1 MKINILP
8 GCVFAASMLLT
19 TSCSDFLTEDPKGQ
33 LTVETLYKSKAD
45 LDLAINSLYQNVQG
59 FQCNS
64 NTMIVQ
70 CMGDDVTST
79 TGSNKAA
86 YLAADAFEAPS
97 DLKGVNDLWNWYYKI
112 IKASNYVL
120 DCAKYLKVDK
130 SEVSEQLGQAYFW
143 RAYAYYGLVR
153 TWGPVPLSPEEVL
166 SVDVDNIKDDIPCAT
181 IEEVYNYIVKDLKA
195 AEDCN
200 LPEKYPDGSKRI
212 GDANVYVS
220 AQAVKSTLASV
231 YMSMAGYPL
240 KKSDYYALAADKAK
254 EVVDAVNAR
263 GIQSL
268 LPNWNSV
275 YSYGNDNHNECI
287 LGIYYNAN
295 TGSWG
300 TDDSQLTCCH
310 VPASLPW
317 GGWGDFLAERY
328 FWSKYPEGPR
338 KDAVYAKTLLYKS
351 EDKQTKEIKYAN
363 VDWWATMDGEAYK
376 TWMGKNDKDEDVEKT
391 NAVFSDYRPM
401 FTGFS
406 VNANEQGQPLKIDFD
421 CTKPIY
427 AGMTLGKRH
436 QLIRYAEVLCW
447 FAEASARS
455 GKYISEA
462 KTALKKVRSRA
473 YSDQAIVDAI
483 DAMSNDQLAEAAYNE
498 HRYEV
503 AGNVLGMVTCRED
516 AFRMERLKNVFNYR
530 VGDQTDILVPKGTL
544 THSVNAKG
552 EPFTYTLKEDIVLKE
567 KMDVTGVWKGE
578 ESMYQIYPPTEVEKN
593 PNLKR

>member
-1 MKINILP
+1 MKINILS
-8 GCVFAASMLLT
+8 GCVLAASMLLT

-33 LTVETLYKSKAD
+33 LTNETLFKTKAD
-45 LDLAINSLYQNVQG
+45 LDLAVNSLYSNIQG

-86 YLAADAFEAPS
+86 YLAADVFEDPT
-97 DLKGVNDLWNWYYKI
+97 DLKGVNDLWSWYYNI
-112 IKASNYVL
+112 IKASNYVI
-120 DCAKYLKVDK
+120 DCANFMKADK
-130 SEVSEQLGQAYFW
+130 SELGEQLGQAYFW

-153 TWGPVPLSPEEVL
+153 TWGQVPISPEEVI
-166 SVDVDNIKDDIPCAT
+166 SVDLKNNTDAIPCAT
-181 IEEVYNYIVKDLKA
+181 VEEIFNYIVKDLKA
-195 AEDCN
+195 AEECN
-200 LPEKYPDGSKRI
+200 LPEKYSAPKAI
-212 GDANVYVS
+212 GDANVFVTS
-220 AQAVKSTLASV
+220 QAVKSMLSAV

-240 KKSDYYALAADKAK
+240 NKTEYYALAADKAK
-254 EVVDAVNAR
+254 EVVDAVKAR
-263 GIQSL
+263 NVQTL
-268 LPNWNSV
+268 LTDWNKV
-275 YSYGNDNHNECI
+275 YSYGEDNHNECI

-300 TDDSQLTCCH
+300 WDDSQLTCCH
-310 VPASLPW
+310 VPCSLPW

-328 FWSKYPEGPR
+328 FWSKYPAGPR
-338 KDAVYAKTLLYKS
+338 KDAVYAKTYLTS
-351 EDKQTKEIKYAN
+351 NGNN
-363 VDWWATMDGEAYK
+363 VDWWATVDGEPYFK
-376 TWMGKNDKDEDVEKT
+376 VKGEDGKDKT

-406 VNANEQGQPLKIDFD
+406 VNADDKGAAQKIDFD

-455 GKYISEA
+455 GKYIAEA
-462 KTALKKVRSRA
+462 KEALKQVRSRA
-473 YSDQAIVDAI
+473 YSDAAAVTAI
-483 DAMSNDQLAEAAYNE
+483 DGMSNDQLAEAAYNE

-516 AFRMERLKNVFNYR
+516 EFRMNRLKEVFDYR
-530 VGDQTDILVPKGTL
+530 VGPQSDVLVPAGTL
-544 THSVNAKG
+544 THSVDAKG
-552 EPFTYTLKEDIVLKE
+552 NPFEYKLKQDLVLPE
-567 KMDVTGVWKGE
+567 NMQAKGAWRGDK
-578 ESMYQIYPPTEVEKN
+578 SVYHIYPPTEAERN

>member
-8 GCVFAASMLLT
+8 GCLLAASMLLT

-33 LTVETLYKSKAD
+33 LTNETLFKTKAD
-45 LDLAINSLYQNVQG
+45 LDLAVNSLYSNVQG

-79 TGSNKAA
+79 TGTNKAA
-86 YLAADAFEAPS
+86 YLSADAFEAPT
-97 DLKGVNDLWNWYYKI
+97 DLKGVNDLWSWYYNI

-120 DCAKYLKVDK
+120 DCAKFMKADM
-130 SEVSEQLGQAYFW
+130 SELGEQLGQAYFW

-153 TWGPVPLSPEEVL
+153 TWGPVPISPEEVI
-166 SVDVDNIKDDIPCAT
+166 SVDLKNNTDEIPCASV
-181 IEEVYNYIVKDLKA
+181 EELYNYIVKSLQA
-195 AEDCN
+195 AEACN
-200 LPEKYPDGSKRI
+200 LPETYSSAPKHL

-220 AQAVKSTLASV
+220 AQAVKSMLASV

-240 KKSDYYALAADKAK
+240 KKSEYYALAADKAK
-254 EVVDAVNAR
+254 EVVDAVKAR
-263 GIQSL
+263 NVQTL

-300 TDDSQLTCCH
+300 WDDSQLTCCH
-310 VPASLPW
+310 VPGSLPW

-328 FWSKYPEGPR
+328 FWSKYPAGPR
-338 KDAVYAKTLLYKS
+338 KDAVYAKTFLTG
-351 EDKQTKEIKYAN
+351 EGNN
-363 VDWWATMDGEAYK
+363 VDWWATMDGKPYYK
-376 TWMGKNDKDEDVEKT
+376 VKGEDGKDKT

-406 VNANEQGQPLKIDFD
+406 VNCDEKGSPLKIDFD
-421 CTKPIY
+421 CTKPLY

-447 FAEASARS
+447 FAESAARS
-455 GKYISEA
+455 GKYINEA
-462 KTALKKVRSRA
+462 KEALKQVRSRA
-473 YSDQAIVDAI
+473 YSDPAAVSAI
-483 DAMSNDQLAEAAYNE
+483 DGMSNDQLAEAAYNE

-516 AFRMERLKNVFNYR
+516 EFRMERLQNVFNYR
-530 VGDQTDILVPKGTL
+530 VGPQSDVLVPAGTV
-544 THSVNAKG
+544 THSQTAKG
-552 EPFTYTLKEDIVLKE
+552 EPFEYTLKEDLVLPE
-567 KMDVTGVWKGE
+567 NMQVTGAWKGE
-578 ESMYQIYPPTEVEKN
+578 NSVYHIYPPTEVERN

>member
-1 MKINILP
+1 MKINILS
-8 GCVFAASMLLT
+8 GCVLAASMLLT

-33 LTVETLYKSKAD
+33 LTNETLFKTKAD
-45 LDLAINSLYQNVQG
+45 LDLAVNSLYSNIQG

-86 YLAADAFEAPS
+86 YLAADVFEDPT
-97 DLKGVNDLWNWYYKI
+97 DLKGVNDLWSWYYNI
-112 IKASNYVL
+112 IKASNYVI
-120 DCAKYLKVDK
+120 DCANFMKADK
-130 SEVSEQLGQAYFW
+130 SELGEQLGQAYFW

-153 TWGPVPLSPEEVL
+153 TWGQVPISPEEDI
-166 SVDVDNIKDDIPCAT
+166 SVDLKNNTDAIPCAT
-181 IEEVYNYIVKDLKA
+181 VKEIFNYIVKDLKA
-195 AEDCN
+195 AEECN
-200 LPEKYPDGSKRI
+200 LPEKYSAPKAI
-212 GDANVYVS
+212 GDANVFVTS
-220 AQAVKSTLASV
+220 QAVKSMLSAV

-240 KKSDYYALAADKAK
+240 NKTEYYALAADKAK
-254 EVVDAVNAR
+254 EVVDAVKAR
-263 GIQSL
+263 NVQTL
-268 LPNWNSV
+268 LTDWNKV
-275 YSYGNDNHNECI
+275 YSYGEDNHNECI

-300 TDDSQLTCCH
+300 WDDSQLTCCH
-310 VPASLPW
+310 VPCSLPW

-328 FWSKYPEGPR
+328 FWSKYPAGPR
-338 KDAVYAKTLLYKS
+338 KDAVYAKTYLTS
-351 EDKQTKEIKYAN
+351 NGNN
-363 VDWWATMDGEAYK
+363 VDWWATVDGEPYFK
-376 TWMGKNDKDEDVEKT
+376 VKGEDGKDKT

-406 VNANEQGQPLKIDFD
+406 VNCDDKGAALKTDFD

-455 GKYISEA
+455 GKYIAEA
-462 KTALKKVRSRA
+462 KEALKQVRSRA
-473 YSDQAIVDAI
+473 YSDAAAVTAI
-483 DAMSNDQLAEAAYNE
+483 DGMSNDQLAEAAYNE

-516 AFRMERLKNVFNYR
+516 EFRMNRLKEVFDYR
-530 VGDQTDILVPKGTL
+530 VGPQSDVLVPAGTL
-544 THSVNAKG
+544 THSVDKDGN
-552 EPFTYTLKEDIVLKE
+552 PFEYTLKQDLVLPE
-567 KMDVTGVWKGE
+567 NMEAKGTWRGDK
-578 ESMYQIYPPTEVEKN
+578 SVYHIYPPTEAERN

>member
-1 MKINILP
+1 MKLNILP
-8 GCVFAASMLLT
+8 GCVLAASMLLT

-33 LTVETLYKSKAD
+33 LTNETLFKTNAD
-45 LDLAINSLYQNVQG
+45 LDLAVNSLYANIQG

-86 YLAADAFEAPS
+86 YLSADAFEAPT
-97 DLKGVNDLWNWYYKI
+97 DLKGVNDLWSWYYNI
-112 IKASNYVL
+112 IKASNYVI
-120 DCAKYLKVDK
+120 DCAKFMKADA
-130 SEVSEQLGQAYFW
+130 SELGEQLGQAYFW

-153 TWGPVPLSPEEVL
+153 TWGPVPISPEEVI
-166 SVDVDNIKDDIPCAT
+166 SVDLKNNTDAIPCASV
-181 IEEVYNYIVKDLKA
+181 EELYDYIVKSLQE
-195 AEDCN
+195 AEKCN
-200 LPEKYPDGSKRI
+200 LPETYSASPKHL

-220 AQAVKSTLASV
+220 SQAVKSMLASV
-231 YMSMAGYPL
+231 YLSMAGYPL
-240 KKSDYYALAADKAK
+240 KKTDCYALAADKAK
-254 EVVDAVNAR
+254 EVVDAVKAR
-263 GIQSL
+263 NIQTL
-268 LPNWNSV
+268 LPSWNSV

-300 TDDSQLTCCH
+300 WDDSQLTCCH
-310 VPASLPW
+310 VPGSLPW
-317 GGWGDFLAERY
+317 GGWGDFLAERR
-328 FWSKYPEGPR
+328 FWAQYPDGPR
-338 KDAVYAKTLLYKS
+338 KDAVYAKTYLTG
-351 EDKQTKEIKYAN
+351 EGNN
-363 VDWWATMDGEAYK
+363 VDWWATVDGEPYYK
-376 TWMGKNDKDEDVEKT
+376 VKDAEGKDKT

-406 VNANEQGQPLKIDFD
+406 VNCDEKGSPLRIDFD
-421 CTKPIY
+421 CTKPLY

-462 KTALKKVRSRA
+462 KEALKQVRSRA
-473 YSDQAIVDAI
+473 YSDASAVSAI

-516 AFRMERLKNVFNYR
+516 EFRMERLQDVFNYR
-530 VGDQTDILVPKGTL
+530 VGPQSDVLVPAGTV
-544 THSVNAKG
+544 THSQTADGV
-552 EPFTYTLKEDIVLKE
+552 PFEYTLKQDLVLPE
-567 KMDVTGVWKGE
+567 NMVVTGTWKGDN
-578 ESMYQIYPPTEVEKN
+578 SIYHIYPPTEVERN

>member
-1 MKINILP
+1 MKINILS
-8 GCVFAASMLLT
+8 GCVLAASMLLT

-33 LTVETLYKSKAD
+33 LTNETLFKTKAD
-45 LDLAINSLYQNVQG
+45 LDLAVNSLYSNIQG

-86 YLAADAFEAPS
+86 YLAADVFEDPT
-97 DLKGVNDLWNWYYKI
+97 DLKGVNDLWSWYYNI
-112 IKASNYVL
+112 IKASNYVI
-120 DCAKYLKVDK
+120 DCANFMKADK
-130 SEVSEQLGQAYFW
+130 SELGEQLGQAYFW

-153 TWGPVPLSPEEVL
+153 TWGQVPISPEEVI
-166 SVDVDNIKDDIPCAT
+166 SVDLKNNTDAIPCAT
-181 IEEVYNYIVKDLKA
+181 VKEIFNYIVKDLKA
-195 AEDCN
+195 AEECN
-200 LPEKYPDGSKRI
+200 LPEKYSAPKAI
-212 GDANVYVS
+212 GDANVFVTS
-220 AQAVKSTLASV
+220 QAVKSMLSAV

-240 KKSDYYALAADKAK
+240 NKTEYYALAADKAK
-254 EVVDAVNAR
+254 EVVDAVKAR
-263 GIQSL
+263 NVQTL
-268 LPNWNSV
+268 LTDWNKV
-275 YSYGNDNHNECI
+275 YSYGEDNHNECI

-300 TDDSQLTCCH
+300 WDDSQLTCCH
-310 VPASLPW
+310 VPCSLPW

-328 FWSKYPEGPR
+328 FWSKYPAGPR
-338 KDAVYAKTLLYKS
+338 KDAVYAKTYLTS
-351 EDKQTKEIKYAN
+351 NGNN
-363 VDWWATMDGEAYK
+363 VDWWATVDGEPYFK
-376 TWMGKNDKDEDVEKT
+376 VKGEDGKDKT

-406 VNANEQGQPLKIDFD
+406 VNCDDKGAALKTDFD

-455 GKYISEA
+455 GKHIAEA
-462 KTALKKVRSRA
+462 KEALKQVRARA
-473 YSDQAIVDAI
+473 YSDAAAVTAI
-483 DAMSNDQLAEAAYNE
+483 DGMSNDQLAEAAYNE

-516 AFRMERLKNVFNYR
+516 EFRMNRLKEVFDYR
-530 VGDQTDILVPKGTL
+530 VGPQSDVLVPKGTL
-544 THSVNAKG
+544 THSVDAKG
-552 EPFTYTLKEDIVLKE
+552 NPFEYTLKQDLVLPE
-567 KMDVTGVWKGE
+567 NMEAKGTWRGDK
-578 ESMYQIYPPTEVEKN
+578 SVYHIYPPTEAERN